1 MGSLRKTTKPPF
13 KIIMNNFTTNFINLT
28 NQIDQYA
35 SPFTKYALPL
45 LGLFLAYKVL
55 VSFWRRVL
63 GPLVLGGVKWTEM
76 GDWAVVAGAS
86 YGIGGQ
92 YAKEL
97 AKRGCNLIII
107 GHDVDGLKDV
117 ENTIKKKYSVQVRSL
132 VADFSNGMEG
142 FDAVKAVLN
151 NLDVGI
157 LINTAAIDLA
167 YKTFD
172 CLEGADLKRA
182 IDVNCGTPTV
192 MMNMVLPGM
201 LAKKKGVIVNF
212 GSFVGEANC
221 PMPTV
226 YPATKTFCHKLT
238 RDLQVWYQDSG
249 IIFQTVLPGVVGSPM
264 AYNMDPTFLVPSPEQ
279 YTSSLIK
286 TVGWVDATSGYL
298 PHDLQ
303 LVTMKFLNFVCGDF
317 SMIKYLPYHKKSQL
331 GSKKKL

>member
-1 MGSLRKTTKPPF
+1 
-13 KIIMNNFTTNFINLT
+13 MNNFPTNLINLT

-45 LGLFLAYKVL
+45 LGLYIAYKVL
-55 VSFWRRVL
+55 LSFWRRVL
-63 GPLVLGGVKWTEM
+63 GPLVLGEVKWTEM

-117 ENTIKKKYSVQVRSL
+117 ESTIKKKYSVQVRSL

-142 FDAVKAVLN
+142 FEAVKAVLN
-151 NLDVGI
+151 NLDVGV
-157 LINTAAIDLA
+157 LINSAAIDLA

-172 CLEGADLKRA
+172 CLEGADMKRA

-286 TVGWVDATSGYL
+286 TVGWVDTTSGYL

-303 LVTMKFLNFVCGDF
+303 LVTMKFLNFVFGDF

>member
-55 VSFWRRVL
+55 VSFWLRVL
-63 GPLVLGGVKWTEM
+63 GPLVLGEVKWTEM
-76 GDWAVVAGAS
+76 GDWAVVSGAC
-86 YGIGGQ
+86 YGIGGH

-107 GHDVDGLKDV
+107 GHDADGLKDV
-117 ENTIKKKYSVQVRSL
+117 ESTIKKKYSVQVRSL

-142 FDAVKAVLN
+142 FEAVRAVL
-151 NLDVGI
+151 
-157 LINTAAIDLA
+157 INIAAIDLA

-172 CLEGADLKRA
+172 CLEGADMKRA

-226 YPATKTFCHKLT
+226 YPAT
-238 RDLQVWYQDSG
+238 
-249 IIFQTVLPGVVGSPM
+249 
-264 AYNMDPTFLVPSPEQ
+264 
-279 YTSSLIK
+279 
-286 TVGWVDATSGYL
+286 
-298 PHDLQ
+298 
-303 LVTMKFLNFVCGDF
+303 
-317 SMIKYLPYHKKSQL
+317 
-331 GSKKKL
+331 

>member
-1 MGSLRKTTKPPF
+1 
-13 KIIMNNFTTNFINLT
+13 MNNFTTNFINLT

-35 SPFTKYALPL
+35 KYALPL

-55 VSFWRRVL
+55 ESFWRRVL
-63 GPLVLGGVKWTEM
+63 GPLVLGEVKWTEM

-132 VADFSNGMEG
+132 VADFSKGMEG

-151 NLDVGI
+151 NLDVGV
-157 LINTAAIDLA
+157 LINTAAVDLA

-172 CLEGADLKRA
+172 CLEGADMKRA

-286 TVGWVDATSGYL
+286 TVGWVDTTSGYL

-303 LVTMKFLNFVCGDF
+303 LVTMKFLNFVFGDF